1 MQNESQQPTRLLL
14 WFLTFLVFSLL
25 LLGLAGCGKPNL
37 TPTPEGTVV
46 AVPSPTTSPP
56 PRVDLPPLPVFR
68 SAALLPGVQPSTYIT
83 DTCEYLMRRWD
94 PNNSAPGTIVVP
106 VMYHSV
112 GKRKNRGDG
121 DTWTPTPYF
130 NKTMAEA
137 ERLGY
142 QTVTTAQLIGF
153 LEQNERI
160 PPRSLLLM
168 VDDRRLSAVEDHFL
182 PVLERNN
189 WTLTLGW
196 ISNPESRPDT
206 WQRLDNLVRSSGR
219 LDVQAHGYKHQ
230 YMIESTPLD
239 TIREE
244 IVGPISVLMEH
255 FGKRPL
261 AFIWPGGNYTAKTVR
276 TARQAGYKLG
286 FTVHSRGPLMYNSIP
301 QGGPERAIKDP
312 LLLLPRYWGYPGMLT
327 QLGDAAA
334 IGDEARKS
342 ALAAYQDEA
351 NYYRT
356 YCGGELP
363 APAP

>member
-1 MQNESQQPTRLLL
+1 MQNESHRPTRLFL

-25 LLGLAGCGKPNL
+25 LMGLAGCGKRNAL
-37 TPTPEGTVV
+37 TPTPESTVV
-46 AVPSPTTSPP
+46 APVPTTAPP
-56 PRVDLPPLPVFR
+56 PRADLPPLPAFR
-68 SAALLPGVQPSTYIT
+68 STALLSGVRPSTYVT
-83 DTCEYLMRRWD
+83 DTCQYLSRRWD
-94 PNNSAPGTIVVP
+94 ANNSAPGTIVVP
-106 VMYHSV
+106 AMYHSV
-112 GKRKNRGDG
+112 GKRKNRGAG

-130 NKTMAEA
+130 DKTMAEA

-142 QTVTTAQLIGF
+142 ETVTTAQVIGF
-153 LEQNERI
+153 LERNERI

-168 VDDRRLSAVEDHFL
+168 VDDRRLSTVRDFFL

-206 WQRLDNLVRSSGR
+206 WERLDNMVRTSGR
-219 LDVQAHGYKHQ
+219 LDVQAHGYRHQ
-230 YMIESTPLD
+230 YMIDSTPMD

-244 IVGPISVLMEH
+244 IIGPISVLEQR
-255 FGKRPL
+255 FGQRPL
-261 AFIWPGGNYTAKTVR
+261 AFIWPGGNYTAATVR

-286 FTVHSRGPLMYNSIP
+286 FTVHSRGPLMYNWIP

-327 QLGDAAA
+327 QLGEAAA
-334 IGDEARKS
+334 IGEQARKN
-342 ALAAYQDEA
+342 AQAVHQDEA
-351 NYYRT
+351 AYYRSN
-356 YCGGELP
+356 CGGELA